1 MLHRP
6 TPVFDRLL
14 EQISALPV
22 IDCHEHAF
30 AGMFGPDGYERLPSP
45 AEPITALTNGYVLSD
60 FYSAGADYA
69 ACDLLQDSAVPTE
82 RKWPIFAALWPKVE
96 HTAYGRVTKQVLRD
110 HYGEPELS
118 LDALH
123 RVGEQLGQ
131 SKPAFHAETFDRAN
145 IRLAL
150 TDVLGWRPE
159 LMSRYLSG
167 SLNLPPHMRLMF
179 PLRLFHVI
187 QSDEANADDLD
198 GIQKIGGWVDRHVTS
213 LDEFLEAVFIVL
225 RKGKERGAVGLKDQS
240 AYSRSLS
247 YDVVTRCDAERLFN
261 RLLADP
267 RNVLGWPEAKPLDD
281 FLFHQY
287 MRFARELDLPVQL
300 HTGHMAGIWN
310 RVDKANAG
318 LLTQVLELHQGVRFD
333 LFHGNWPEMGPLLF
347 LGKNYPNVALDL
359 CWLQIIDPL
368 YAEELLRR
376 AVVTIPHTKIHGFG
390 GDYVDAPEY
399 SAAHLAIAREVIA
412 SALADL
418 VERGWLDEAQAVS
431 IAADWLF
438 NNPNRFFRL
447 GLTIG
452 DRR

>member
-1 MLHRP
+1 M
-6 TPVFDRLL
+6 
-14 EQISALPV
+14 
-22 IDCHEHAF
+22 
-30 AGMFGPDGYERLPSP
+30 
-45 AEPITALTNGYVLSD
+45 
-60 FYSAGADYA
+60 
-69 ACDLLQDSAVPTE
+69 PTE
-82 RKWPIFAALWPKVE
+82 RKWPIFEALWPKVE
-96 HTAYGRVTKQVLRD
+96 HTAYGRVTKLVLRD

-123 RVGEQLGQ
+123 RVGEQLGERA
-131 SKPAFHAETFDRAN
+131 PAYHAQIFGQAN

-187 QSDEANADDLD
+187 GSDEANAHDLD
-198 GIQKIGGWVDRHVTS
+198 GIQKIGGWVDRHITS
-213 LDEFLEAVFIVL
+213 LDEFLEAVFLVL

-247 YDVVTRCDAERLFN
+247 YDVVPRCDAERLFN
-261 RLLADP
+261 RLLTDP
-267 RNVLGWPEAKPLDD
+267 RNALGWPEAKPLDD

-310 RVDKANAG
+310 RVDKADAG

-368 YAEELLRR
+368 YAEELLKR

-399 SAAHLAIAREVIA
+399 SAAHLTIAREVIA

-447 GLTIG
+447 GLIDG
-452 DRR
+452 AIDDR

>member
-1 MLHRP
+1 MLHRS

-14 EQISALPV
+14 ERISTLPV
-22 IDCHEHAF
+22 IDCHEHAR
-30 AGMFGPDGYERLPSP
+30 ADNFGATGYEHVPSP
-45 AEPITALTNGYVLSD
+45 LEPIAALTNGYILGD
-60 FYSAGADYA
+60 FYNAGADNA
-69 ACDLLQDSAVPTE
+69 TCDLLQDPSVPTE
-82 RKWPIFAALWPKVE
+82 RKWPIFEALWPKVE
-96 HTAYGRVTKQVLRD
+96 HTAYGRVTRLVLRD
-110 HYGEPELS
+110 HYGERELS
-118 LDALH
+118 LAALL
-123 RVGEQLGQ
+123 RIGEHLGQ
-131 SKPAFHAETFDRAN
+131 RDPAFLEQVFDRAN
-145 IRLAL
+145 IRVAL
-150 TDVLGWRPE
+150 TDVLSWRPD
-159 LMSRYLSG
+159 LMQRYLSG
-167 SLNLPPHMRLMF
+167 ALNLPPRMRLMF

-187 QSDEANADDLD
+187 QSGEPNVHDFD
-198 GIQKIGGWVDRHVTS
+198 GIQTIGGWADRHVTS

-225 RKGKERGAVGLKDQS
+225 RIGKERGAVGLKDQS

-247 YDVVTRCDAERLFN
+247 YDVVPRGDAERLFN

-267 RNVLGWPEAKPLDD
+267 RNALGWPEAKPLDD

-310 RVDKANAG
+310 RVDKADAG

-347 LGKNYPNVALDL
+347 LGKNYPNVALDC

-399 SAAHLAIAREVIA
+399 SVAHLTVAREVIA
-412 SALADL
+412 AALADL
-418 VERGWLDEAQAVS
+418 VERGWLDEAQAVG

-447 GLTIG
+447 GLAM
-452 DRR
+452 DSR

>member
-1 MLHRP
+1 M
-6 TPVFDRLL
+6 
-14 EQISALPV
+14 
-22 IDCHEHAF
+22 
-30 AGMFGPDGYERLPSP
+30 
-45 AEPITALTNGYVLSD
+45 TNGYVLSD
-60 FYSAGADYA
+60 FYTAGADYA
-69 ACDLLQDSAVPTE
+69 TCDLLQDSAVPTE
-82 RKWPIFAALWPKVE
+82 RKWPIFEALWPKVE
-96 HTAYGRVTKQVLRD
+96 HTAYGRVTKLVLRD

-123 RVGEQLGQ
+123 RVGEQLGERA
-131 SKPAFHAETFDRAN
+131 PAYHAEIFGQAN

-187 QSDEANADDLD
+187 GSDEANAHDLD
-198 GIQKIGGWVDRHVTS
+198 GIQKIGGWVDRHITS

-247 YDVVTRCDAERLFN
+247 YDVVPRCDAERLFN

-267 RNVLGWPEAKPLDD
+267 RNALGWPEAKPLDD

-300 HTGHMAGIWN
+300 HTGHMAGMWN
-310 RVDKANAG
+310 RVDKADAG
-318 LLTQVLELHQGVRFD
+318 LLTPVLELHQGVRFD

-399 SAAHLAIAREVIA
+399 SAAHLTIAREVIA

-447 GLTIG
+447 GLTLE
-452 DRR
+452 R

>member
-14 EQISALPV
+14 ERISSLPV
-22 IDCHEHAF
+22 IDCHEHAD
-30 AGMFGPDGYERLPSP
+30 AGAFGPAGYERLPSP
-45 AEPITALTNGYVLSD
+45 REPIAALAKGYVLSD
-60 FYSAGADYA
+60 FYTAGADYA
-69 ACDLLQDSAVPTE
+69 TCELLQDASVPTE
-82 RKWPIFAALWPKVE
+82 RKWPIFEVLWPKVA
-96 HTAYGRVTKQVLRD
+96 HTAYSRVTRLVLRD
-110 HYGEPELS
+110 FYGEPELS

-123 RVGEQLGQ
+123 RIGEKLGEREP
-131 SKPAFHAETFDRAN
+131 SFHAQTLGRAN

-150 TDVLGWRPE
+150 IDVLGWRPE
-159 LMSRYLSG
+159 TIRRYLKG
-167 SLNLPPHMRLMF
+167 ELNLPPHMRLMF

-187 QSDEANADDLD
+187 QSDEPNAHDFD
-198 GIQKIGGWVDRHVTS
+198 GIQAIGGWADRHVTS
-213 LDEFLEAVFIVL
+213 LDEFLEAVFAVL
-225 RKGKERGAVGLKDQS
+225 KRAKECGAAGLKDQQ
-240 AYSRSLS
+240 AYSRTLN
-247 YDVVTRCDAERLFN
+247 YEIVPRADAEHLFN
-261 RLLADP
+261 CLLADP
-267 RNVLGWPEAKPLDD
+267 RNALGWPEAKPLDD

-318 LLTQVLELHQGVRFD
+318 LLTPVLELHRGVRFD

-347 LGKNYPNVALDL
+347 IAKNYPNVALDL

-376 AVVTIPHTKIHGFG
+376 VVVTIPHTKIHGFG

-399 SAAHLAIAREVIA
+399 SVAHLTIAREVIA

-418 VERGWLDEAQAVS
+418 VERGWLEEEQAGE

-447 GLTIG
+447 GLPFS
-452 DRR
+452 R

>member
-1 MLHRP
+1 MFHRS

-14 EQISALPV
+14 EGIATLPV

-30 AGMFGPDGYERLPSP
+30 AEKFGPDGYARLPAP
-45 AEPITALTNGYVLSD
+45 AEPIAALTNGYVLSD
-60 FYSAGADYA
+60 FYSAGAGYA
-69 ACDLLQDSAVPTE
+69 TCDLLQDANAPTE
-82 RKWPIFAALWPKVE
+82 RKWPVFAAFWPKLE
-96 HTAYGRVTKQVLRD
+96 HTAYGRVTKLVLRD
-110 HYGEPELS
+110 HYGEPELT
-118 LDALH
+118 LAALH
-123 RVGEQLGQ
+123 RVGEQLG
-131 SKPAFHAETFDRAN
+131 PRAPTYHAEVFDRAH

-159 LMSRYLSG
+159 LMTRYLAG
-167 SLNLPPHMRLMF
+167 AWNLPPHMRLMF

-187 QSDEANADDLD
+187 GSDEANAHDLD
-198 GIQKIGGWVDRHVTS
+198 GVQKIGGWADRHITS

-225 RKGKERGAVGLKDQS
+225 GKGKARGAVGLKDQS
-240 AYSRSLS
+240 AYNRSLS
-247 YDVVTRCDAERLFN
+247 YDLVPRADAERLFN
-261 RLLADP
+261 RLLSDP
-267 RNVLGWPEAKPLDD
+267 RNALGWPEAKPLDD

-287 MRFARELDLPVQL
+287 MRFARDLEMPVQL
-300 HTGHMAGIWN
+300 HTGHMAGAWN
-310 RVDKANAG
+310 RVDKADAG

-376 AVVTIPHTKIHGFG
+376 AVVTIPHSKIHGFG

-399 SAAHLAIAREVIA
+399 SAAHLTIARAVIA
-412 SALADL
+412 AALADL
-418 VERGWLDEAQAVS
+418 VERGWLDEAQAVG

-438 NNPNRFFRL
+438 NNPNEFFKL
-447 GLTIG
+447 GLLG
-452 DRR
+452 DNG

>member
-1 MLHRP
+1 MFHRS

-14 EQISALPV
+14 EQIIALPV
-22 IDCHEHAF
+22 IDCHEHAD
-30 AGMFGPDGYERLPSP
+30 AGFFGPDGYERLPSP
-45 AEPITALTNGYVLSD
+45 TEPITALTNGYLIGD
-60 FYSAGADYA
+60 FYTAGADYA
-69 ACDLLQDSAVPTE
+69 TCMMFQDASVPTE
-82 RKWPIFAALWPKVE
+82 RKWPIFAALWPKIE
-96 HTAYGRVTKQVLRD
+96 HTAYARVTKLVLRD
-110 HYGEPELS
+110 VYGETEVS
-118 LDALH
+118 LDALR

-131 SKPAFHAETFDRAN
+131 RDPAYHAQTFDRAN

-150 TDVLGWRPE
+150 TDVLGWRPDS
-159 LMSRYLSG
+159 MTRYLSG
-167 SLNLPPHMRLMF
+167 ALKLSPHMRLMF

-187 QSDEANADDLD
+187 QSDEPNAHDFG
-198 GIQKIGGWVDRHVTS
+198 GIQTIGGWADRHVTS

-247 YDVVTRCDAERLFN
+247 YNVVPRCDAERLFN

-267 RNVLGWPEAKPLDD
+267 RNALGWPEAKPLDD

-300 HTGHMAGIWN
+300 HTGHMAGVWN
-310 RVDKANAG
+310 RVDKADAG

-347 LGKNYPNVALDL
+347 LGKNYPNVALDC

-399 SAAHLAIAREVIA
+399 SAAHLTIAREVIA
-412 SALADL
+412 AALADL
-418 VERGWLDEAQAVS
+418 VERGWLDEAQAVG

-438 NNPNRFFRL
+438 NNPNAFFKL
-447 GLTIG
+447 GLDG
-452 DRR
+452 ER

>member
-1 MLHRP
+1 MLHQP
-6 TPVFDRLL
+6 TPIFDRLL
-14 EQISALPV
+14 AQIADLPV

-30 AGMFGPDGYERLPSP
+30 AELFGPDGYARLPSP
-45 AEPITALTNGYVLSD
+45 AEPIAALTNGYILGD
-60 FYSAGADYA
+60 FYNTGADHA
-69 ACDLLQDSAVPTE
+69 TCDLLQDSSVPTE
-82 RKWPIFAALWPKVE
+82 RKWPIFEALWPKVE
-96 HTAYGRVTKQVLRD
+96 HTAYGRVTKLVLRD

-118 LDALH
+118 SDALH
-123 RVGEQLGQ
+123 RVGEQLGPRD
-131 SKPAFHAETFDRAN
+131 PAYHAQIFGQAN
-145 IRLAL
+145 IRMAL

-167 SLNLPPHMRLMF
+167 NLNLPPHMRLMF

-187 QSDEANADDLD
+187 QSDEANAHDLD
-198 GIQKIGGWVDRHVTS
+198 GVQKIGGWADRHVTS
-213 LDEFLEAVFIVL
+213 LDEFMEAVFIVL

-247 YDVVTRCDAERLFN
+247 YDVVPRCDAERLFN
-261 RLLADP
+261 RLLVDP
-267 RNVLGWPEAKPLDD
+267 RNALGWPEAKPLDD

-287 MRFARELDLPVQL
+287 MRFARELNLPVQL

-310 RVDKANAG
+310 RVDKADAG

-368 YAEELLRR
+368 YAAELLRR
-376 AVVTIPHTKIHGFG
+376 AVVTIPHSKIHGFG

-399 SAAHLAIAREVIA
+399 SAAHLTIAREVIA

-418 VERGWLDEAQAVS
+418 VERSWLEEEQAVGV
-431 IAADWLF
+431 AADWLF

-447 GLTIG
+447 GLTL
-452 DRR
+452 

>member
-1 MLHRP
+1 MLHQP

-14 EQISALPV
+14 AQIADLPV

-30 AGMFGPDGYERLPSP
+30 AELFGPNGYARLPSP
-45 AEPITALTNGYVLSD
+45 AEPIAALTNGYILGD
-60 FYSAGADYA
+60 FYNAGADHA
-69 ACDLLQDSAVPTE
+69 TCDLLQDASAPTE
-82 RKWPIFAALWPKVE
+82 RKWPIFEALWPKVE
-96 HTAYGRVTKQVLRD
+96 HTAYGRVTKLVLRD

-118 LDALH
+118 LDALR
-123 RVGEQLGQ
+123 RVGELLGPRD
-131 SKPAFHAETFDRAN
+131 PAYHAQIFGQAN

-187 QSDEANADDLD
+187 QGDEANAHDLD
-198 GIQKIGGWVDRHVTS
+198 GVQKIGGWADRHVTS

-225 RKGKERGAVGLKDQS
+225 RTGKERGAVGLKDQS

-247 YDVVTRCDAERLFN
+247 YDVVPRCDAERLFN
-261 RLLADP
+261 RLLVDP
-267 RNVLGWPEAKPLDD
+267 RNALGWPEAKPLDD

-310 RVDKANAG
+310 RVDKADAG
-318 LLTQVLELHQGVRFD
+318 LLAQVLELHQGVRFD

-376 AVVTIPHTKIHGFG
+376 AVVTIPHSKIHGFG

-399 SAAHLAIAREVIA
+399 SAAHLTIAREVIA

-418 VERGWLDEAQAVS
+418 VERGWLDEAQAVD

-447 GLTIG
+447 GLTMDDG
-452 DRR
+452 R

>member
-6 TPVFDRLL
+6 TPVFDHLL
-14 EQISALPV
+14 EQIAALPV

-30 AGMFGPDGYERLPSP
+30 ADLFGPDGYARLNAP
-45 AEPITALTNGYVLSD
+45 AEPIAALINGYVLSD
-60 FYSAGADYA
+60 FYSAGVDYA
-69 ACDLLQDSAVPTE
+69 TCDLLQDASVPTE
-82 RKWPIFAALWPKVE
+82 RKWPVFAALWPKVE
-96 HTAYGRVTKQVLRD
+96 HTAYGRVTKLVLRD
-110 HYGEPELS
+110 HYGEPALT
-118 LDALH
+118 LAALH
-123 RVGEQLGQ
+123 RVGEQLGPRDP
-131 SKPAFHAETFDRAN
+131 SFHAETFGRAN

-159 LMSRYLSG
+159 TMTHYLAG
-167 SLNLPPHMRLMF
+167 AWNLPPHMRLMF

-187 QSDEANADDLD
+187 GGDEANAHDLD
-198 GIQKIGGWVDRHVTS
+198 GVQKIGGWADRHITS

-225 RKGKERGAVGLKDQS
+225 GKGKARGAVGLKDQS

-247 YDVVTRCDAERLFN
+247 YDVVPRDDAERLFN

-267 RNVLGWPEAKPLDD
+267 RNALGWPEAKPLDD

-287 MRFARELDLPVQL
+287 MRFARDLDMPVQL

-310 RVDKANAG
+310 RVDKADAG
-318 LLTQVLELHQGVRFD
+318 LLTSVLELHQGVRFD

-399 SAAHLAIAREVIA
+399 SAAHLTIARAVIA
-412 SALADL
+412 SALTDL
-418 VERGWLDEAQAVS
+418 VERGWLDEAQAVR

-438 NNPNRFFRL
+438 NNPNRFFGL
-447 GLTIG
+447 GLTL
-452 DRR
+452 DNR